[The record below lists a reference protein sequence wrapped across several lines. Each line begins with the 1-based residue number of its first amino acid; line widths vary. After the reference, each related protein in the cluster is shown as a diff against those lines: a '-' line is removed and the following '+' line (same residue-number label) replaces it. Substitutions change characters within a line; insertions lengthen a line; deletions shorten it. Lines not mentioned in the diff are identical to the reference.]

1 MDVLFYLD
9 WCRACKLQPEITIV
23 DLVKAGA

>member
-9 WCRACKLQPEITIV
+9 WCRACKQHPELAIAV
-23 DLVKAGA
+23 LVKAGA

>member
-9 WCRACKLQPEITIV
+9 WCRACKQHPEVAITV
-23 DLVKAGA
+23 LVKAGA